1 MEAGAGTSR
10 AMGVTPMAA
19 EAMAEEGLTMVVM
32 GVVEVMVAME
42 EVVA

>member
-1 MEAGAGTSR
+1 MIEESPAQ
-10 AMGVTPMAA
+10 
-19 EAMAEEGLTMVVM
+19 EGLMMMAM

>member
-1 MEAGAGTSR
+1 MI
-10 AMGVTPMAA
+10 
-19 EAMAEEGLTMVVM
+19 EESTAPEGSMMVAM